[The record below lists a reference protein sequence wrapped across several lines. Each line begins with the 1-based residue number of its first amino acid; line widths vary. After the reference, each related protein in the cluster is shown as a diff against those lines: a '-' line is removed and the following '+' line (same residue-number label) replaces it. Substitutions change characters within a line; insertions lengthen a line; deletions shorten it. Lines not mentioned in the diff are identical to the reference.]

1 MADMHAPA
9 SPFGPSPSRRP
20 ASLRR
25 TSAID
30 TSWPMG
36 RGEPM
41 VMLGRARDLFTPL
54 AGPARVLNE
63 DSFEIL
69 ASPKREILAIKTSR
83 CDAEAQQLVG
93 ARGGG
98 ALRRELPRALPE
110 EHKNGTPLHLILDDF
125 SGASLVANWAWSR
138 WPADLSAIQRQEA
151 QQVGPGSPGRNGK
164 MEGVCAG
171 FRPGSAALNFDGSH
185 RPNTQSSARVSP
197 LPRSDDPQGWHE
209 LNGQEGVGMRRA
221 RRLDVWV
228 DEMIHID
235 VGFQDSATSPDGV
248 DRIAVHE
255 YHVSAS
261 ANLDT
266 FELLTITA
274 TPTVL
279 PYAECLGAVPNVTR
293 LVGTDLHEFRLA
305 VLEHLPGVEGCTHLN
320 DVLRSIADVP
330 QLIRRL
336 KAERTSQNST

>member
-1 MADMHAPA
+1 
-9 SPFGPSPSRRP
+9 
-20 ASLRR
+20 
-25 TSAID
+25 
-30 TSWPMG
+30 
-36 RGEPM
+36 
-41 VMLGRARDLFTPL
+41 
-54 AGPARVLNE
+54 
-63 DSFEIL
+63 
-69 ASPKREILAIKTSR
+69 
-83 CDAEAQQLVG
+83 
-93 ARGGG
+93 
-98 ALRRELPRALPE
+98 
-110 EHKNGTPLHLILDDF
+110 
-125 SGASLVANWAWSR
+125 
-138 WPADLSAIQRQEA
+138 
-151 QQVGPGSPGRNGK
+151 
-164 MEGVCAG
+164 
-171 FRPGSAALNFDGSH
+171 
-185 RPNTQSSARVSP
+185 
-197 LPRSDDPQGWHE
+197 
-209 LNGQEGVGMRRA
+209 MRRA